1 MLKFIKKLFKKIEK
15 IQTRRAAYWQLQN
28 LTDKE
33 LKDIGINRGEIRD
46 IIESI

>member
-1 MLKFIKKLFKKIEK
+1 MLKFIKKIFKKIEL

-46 IIESI
+46 IINGM

>member
-1 MLKFIKKLFKKIEK
+1 MLKIIKKLFKKIEL
-15 IQTRRAAYWQLQN
+15 IQARRAAYWQLQN

-46 IIESI
+46 IINGM